1 MGQVTVEILCKIKY
15 QEETEQGIEEI
26 REEKLTKS
34 KLSCKST
41 EARGADSV
49 LFSSL
54 VLSKGILKLFT
65 RDLARAANSILKLL
79 YCMQNAYVSLNV
91 KLRKPMRSIIT
102 SSS

>member
-49 LFSSL
+49 LFFFSPL
-54 VLSKGILKLFT
+54 KGYPKAIHE
-65 RDLARAANSILKLL
+65 RP
-79 YCMQNAYVSLNV
+79 CEGC
-91 KLRKPMRSIIT
+91 
-102 SSS
+102 